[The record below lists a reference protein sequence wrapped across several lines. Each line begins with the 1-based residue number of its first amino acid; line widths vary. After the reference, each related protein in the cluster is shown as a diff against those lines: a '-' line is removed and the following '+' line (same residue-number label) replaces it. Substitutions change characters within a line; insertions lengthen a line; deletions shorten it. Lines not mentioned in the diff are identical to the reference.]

1 MSAWLIVGTVPQED
15 FPLVHGEA
23 GLDGDQLVIGNHRIA
38 VVRGTPALI
47 AAVVLARSMMGSH
60 TVDVLLAGDTGKG
73 QGSDRIY
80 RYFERMDRSRYSGI
94 TFHYLQPDVDG
105 HNRVWM
111 ALEADEPGRP
121 ILVADAGF
129 MYVAKMSGYAA
140 GYDLFTPD
148 AGELAFLADEKAP
161 HPFYTRGFLL
171 QADAHIPD
179 LVEKA
184 YRHHN
189 AAKHLLIKGKTDT
202 VVANGRIV
210 AQIPEPS
217 VPVLEPIGGTG
228 DTVTGIVT
236 ALLSEGF
243 DMIDACRTA
252 ARVNRVMG
260 QLAAPD
266 PAFSIAALLR
276 FLPRALISGRVAS
289 SRSEFFP
296 NPRRR

>member
-1 MSAWLIVGTVPQED
+1 MPWLIVGTVPQED

-23 GLDGDQLVIGNHRIA
+23 RLDGDQLVIGNHRIP

-47 AAVVLARSMMGSH
+47 AAVILARSMTGTQ

-73 QGSDRIY
+73 QGSALIY

-94 TFHYLQPDVDG
+94 TFHYLQPDLDG

-111 ALEADEPGRP
+111 ALDADGAARP
-121 ILVADAGF
+121 LLVADAGF
-129 MYVAKMSGYAA
+129 MYVAKMSGYAES
-140 GYDLFTPD
+140 YDLFTPD

-171 QADAHIPD
+171 QDDAQVPELIQ
-179 LVEKA
+179 KA
-184 YRHHN
+184 YQHHN

-210 AQIPEPS
+210 VQISEPS

-228 DTVTGIVT
+228 DTVTGIAT
-236 ALLSEGF
+236 ALLAEGC
-243 DMIDACRTA
+243 DMVDACRTA
-252 ARVNRVMG
+252 ALVNRVMG

-266 PAFSIAALLR
+266 PASSIAALLR

-289 SRSEFFP
+289 TRSEFFP
-296 NPRRR
+296 NTRRR